1 MPKPIQQEQSPR
13 SLPLL
18 IQEFELSAGNF
29 QAFSKSLTPREKRS
43 FQGWLAEM
51 RVQPQTISPAIYTLE
66 DIHDTWHA
74 ATAYAKG
81 LTPPGRSKP
90 VFSQKDWVQS
100 LRS

>member
-1 MPKPIQQEQSPR
+1 
-13 SLPLL
+13 
-18 IQEFELSAGNF
+18 
-29 QAFSKSLTPREKRS
+29 
-43 FQGWLAEM
+43 M